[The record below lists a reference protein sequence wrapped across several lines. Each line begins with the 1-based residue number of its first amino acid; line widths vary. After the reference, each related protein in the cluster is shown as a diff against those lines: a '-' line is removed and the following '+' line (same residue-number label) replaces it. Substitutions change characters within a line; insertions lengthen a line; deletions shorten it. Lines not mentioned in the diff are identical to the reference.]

1 MPSAP
6 AMKKK
11 KFRSIQT
18 TIAVVFSSFFIVVI
32 LITGIAFYVFSEK
45 LIQDISLRYTV
56 KLVDQVYNNINSY
69 IQYMKHISNIINNN
83 KDIQEYLFND
93 TQFDN
98 TKRLSYEDKISNL
111 MKSIQQTRN
120 DINLIM
126 IFGFNGEIISNR
138 PEIRIKA
145 FLDYKNQDWYTSALH
160 SGGDSIISSSH
171 IQNFF
176 IREYRWVVSLSRK
189 IYSIKDDSPLGI
201 LLIDL
206 NFNVIKDLCS
216 SVFNEKQGYFFIVD
230 DVGKLIYHPY
240 QELIYSGIRTELLEK
255 VNSMSEGSFISQENE
270 LKKLYIVK
278 SSPDSN
284 WKIVG
289 VTFLNE
295 FIVRNE
301 IMQPYYVILGISSI
315 LVIVIISLLL
325 SKRISRPIK
334 NLRYSMREVE
344 NGNFDI
350 SVVEKTPNEIGELER
365 DFNIMICKIKEL
377 MHEIVVE
384 HEHKRKSDIE
394 SLQAQINPHFLYNTL
409 DSIIWLAANKKSRE
423 ILKMT
428 SALSSL
434 LRIGISK
441 GESFI
446 FIKEEIE
453 HIRSYLTI
461 QKMRYNE
468 KLDFTIEVDKS
479 VLELKTLKLILQ
491 PLVENS
497 IYHGIKNKEG
507 TGLIEVK
514 CLAAQDHVVFI
525 VKDNGVGMDE
535 DRIQEVFYSSN
546 QAGIGISNVKNRIR
560 LHYGEAYGLTCHSV
574 INEGTTIELRIPRTV
589 DGKSI

>member
-1 MPSAP
+1 
-6 AMKKK
+6 
-11 KFRSIQT
+11 
-18 TIAVVFSSFFIVVI
+18 VI
-32 LITGIAFYVFSEK
+32 
-45 LIQDISLRYTV
+45 
-56 KLVDQVYNNINSY
+56 
-69 IQYMKHISNIINNN
+69 
-83 KDIQEYLFND
+83 
-93 TQFDN
+93 
-98 TKRLSYEDKISNL
+98 
-111 MKSIQQTRN
+111 
-120 DINLIM
+120 
-126 IFGFNGEIISNR
+126 
-138 PEIRIKA
+138 
-145 FLDYKNQDWYTSALH
+145 
-160 SGGDSIISSSH
+160 
-171 IQNFF
+171 
-176 IREYRWVVSLSRK
+176 
-189 IYSIKDDSPLGI
+189 
-201 LLIDL
+201 
-206 NFNVIKDLCS
+206 
-216 SVFNEKQGYFFIVD
+216 
-230 DVGKLIYHPY
+230 
-240 QELIYSGIRTELLEK
+240 
-255 VNSMSEGSFISQENE
+255 ENE
-270 LKKLYIVK
+270 
-278 SSPDSN
+278 N
-284 WKIVG
+284 
-289 VTFLNE
+289 
-295 FIVRNE
+295 
-301 IMQPYYVILGISSI
+301 
-315 LVIVIISLLL
+315 
-325 SKRISRPIK
+325 
-334 NLRYSMREVE
+334 
-344 NGNFDI
+344 
-350 SVVEKTPNEIGELER
+350 
-365 DFNIMICKIKEL
+365 
-377 MHEIVVE
+377 
-384 HEHKRKSDIE
+384 KRKSDIE

-453 HIRSYLTI
+453 HIKSYLTI

-525 VKDNGVGMDE
+525 VKDNGAGMDE